1 MKEYIEREAALKAVL
16 GLTIVDPAVAQY
28 ANAVCL
34 ILRDM
39 PVADV
44 APVKHG
50 RWVSEVK
57 YSYIPPEFDKNGEL
71 ISHEYL
77 VYRCSLCGRETMERE
92 PYCHCGALMDG
103 KEDDHNGL

>member
-1 MKEYIEREAALKAVL
+1 MKEYIDREAALQAVL

-39 PVADV
+39 PASVV

-50 RWVSEVK
+50 RWVPEVK
-57 YSYIPPEFDKNGEL
+57 FRAI
-71 ISHEYL
+71 
-77 VYRCSLCGRETMERE
+77 
-92 PYCHCGALMDG
+92 ALARIG
-103 KEDDHNGL
+103 F